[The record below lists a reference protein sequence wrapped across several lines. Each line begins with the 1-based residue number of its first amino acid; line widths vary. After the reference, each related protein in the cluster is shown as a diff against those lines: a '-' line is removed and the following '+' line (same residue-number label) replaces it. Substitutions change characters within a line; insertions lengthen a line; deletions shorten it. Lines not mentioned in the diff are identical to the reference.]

1 MIRSGIITYIIIV
14 LACLSPNLATSVHAQ
29 NWIYRYTHI
38 GNQKFHK
45 GQTDKAEQY
54 YLRLLKEAPNN
65 SRAMFNLADS
75 YLAKGDVRGA
85 DSLYNK
91 VTQIE
96 TNPQVRSMAWHNR
109 GYISQRAALQ
119 SREQEQQLLRTA
131 IEQYKQALRLEPH
144 SDRTRYNLALCQKQL
159 KESTNNKQQNKQQQ
173 KQQKQQ
179 QQQKNKQ
186 NEQQQQQQQKN
197 NSNKQQ
203 DKQQTE
209 QYMNLARQAE
219 RRALEKL
226 KQHQPRQR
234 SKDKNW

>member
-1 MIRSGIITYIIIV
+1 
-14 LACLSPNLATSVHAQ
+14 
-29 NWIYRYTHI
+29 
-38 GNQKFHK
+38 
-45 GQTDKAEQY
+45 
-54 YLRLLKEAPNN
+54 
-65 SRAMFNLADS
+65 MFNLADS

-234 SKDKNW
+234 NKDKNW

>member
-1 MIRSGIITYIIIV
+1 MIRSGIITYFIII
-14 LACLSPNLATSVHAQ
+14 LACLSPNLATNMHAQ

-54 YLRLLKEAPNN
+54 YLRLLKERPNN
-65 SRAMFNLADS
+65 SRAMFNLADA
-75 YLAKGDVRGA
+75 YLAKGDVKGA
-85 DSLYNK
+85 DSLYSK

-119 SREQEQQLLRTA
+119 NREQEQQLLRSA
-131 IEQYKQALRLEPH
+131 IEQYKQVLRLEPH

-159 KESTNNKQQNKQQQ
+159 KESANNKQQNKQQQ
-173 KQQKQQ
+173 QK
-179 QQQKNKQ
+179 K
-186 NEQQQQQQQKN
+186 QQQKN
-197 NSNKQQ
+197 NKQEDKQQTQQQNSDKNKQQ

-226 KQHQPRQR
+226 KQHQPRQS

>member
-65 SRAMFNLADS
+65 SRAMFNLADA

-131 IEQYKQALRLEPH
+131 IEQSEQA
-144 SDRTRYNLALCQKQL
+144 TTKAATAT
-159 KESTNNKQQNKQQQ
+159 KEQTGRATTATATTK
-173 KQQKQQ
+173 
-179 QQQKNKQ
+179 
-186 NEQQQQQQQKN
+186 EQQQQA
-197 NSNKQQ
+197 
-203 DKQQTE
+203 
-209 QYMNLARQAE
+209 ARQA
-219 RRALEKL
+219 A
-226 KQHQPRQR
+226 
-234 SKDKNW
+234 N

>member
-65 SRAMFNLADS
+65 SRAMFNLADA
-75 YLAKGDVRGA
+75 YLAKGDVKGA

-159 KESTNNKQQNKQQQ
+159 KE
-173 KQQKQQ
+173 
-179 QQQKNKQ
+179 
-186 NEQQQQQQQKN
+186 N

>member
-65 SRAMFNLADS
+65 SRAMFNLADA
-75 YLAKGDVRGA
+75 YLAKGDVKGA

-159 KESTNNKQQNKQQQ
+159 KESTNNKQQNKQQ
-173 KQQKQQ
+173 
-179 QQQKNKQ
+179 
-186 NEQQQQQQQKN
+186 
-197 NSNKQQ
+197 

-226 KQHQPRQR
+226 KQHQPKQR

>member
-29 NWIYRYTHI
+29 NWIYTHI

-65 SRAMFNLADS
+65 SRAMFNLADA
-75 YLAKGDVRGA
+75 YLAKGDVKGA

-96 TNPQVRSMAWHNR
+96 TNPQVRSMAWH
-109 GYISQRAALQ
+109 
-119 SREQEQQLLRTA
+119 
-131 IEQYKQALRLEPH
+131 EQYKQALRLEPH

-173 KQQKQQ
+173 KQQ

-186 NEQQQQQQQKN
+186 NEQQQQQQQQKN

>member
-65 SRAMFNLADS
+65 SRAMFNLADA

-91 VTQIE
+91 MTQIE

-144 SDRTRYNLALCQKQL
+144 SDCTRYNLALCQKQL
-159 KESTNNKQQNKQQQ
+159 KESTNNRTSNNKSSNS
-173 KQQKQQ
+173 
-179 QQQKNKQ
+179 NKRA
-186 NEQQQQQQQKN
+186 NRTN
-197 NSNKQQ
+197 NSNSN
-203 DKQQTE
+203 DKRTT
-209 QYMNLARQAE
+209 ATSSKTSS
-219 RRALEKL
+219 KL
-226 KQHQPRQR
+226 
-234 SKDKNW
+234 SNI

>member
-1 MIRSGIITYIIIV
+1 M
-14 LACLSPNLATSVHAQ
+14 SPNLATSVHAQ

-65 SRAMFNLADS
+65 SRAMFNLADA

-131 IEQYKQALRLEPH
+131 IKQYKQALRLEPH

-173 KQQKQQ
+173 KQQQQKQQ

-186 NEQQQQQQQKN
+186 NEQQQQQQQQKN

>member
-1 MIRSGIITYIIIV
+1 MIRLTKTALFILV
-14 LACLSPNLATSVHAQ
+14 PLFLALYASPAKAQ
-29 NWIYRYTHI
+29 TKVYRYTHI

-65 SRAMFNLADS
+65 SRAMFNLADA

-173 KQQKQQ
+173 KQQ

-186 NEQQQQQQQKN
+186 NEQQQQQQQKKN

>member
-14 LACLSPNLATSVHAQ
+14 LACLLPNMATSVHAQ

-65 SRAMFNLADS
+65 SRAMFNLADA
-75 YLAKGDVRGA
+75 YLAKGDVKGA

-173 KQQKQQ
+173 KQQ
-179 QQQKNKQ
+179 
-186 NEQQQQQQQKN
+186 
-197 NSNKQQ
+197 
-203 DKQQTE
+203 TE

>member
-65 SRAMFNLADS
+65 SRAMFNLADA

-173 KQQKQQ
+173 KQQ
-179 QQQKNKQ
+179 QKNKQ
-186 NEQQQQQQQKN
+186 NEQQQQQQQQQKN

-226 KQHQPRQR
+226 KQHQPKQR